1 MDDAVNVF
9 IRNRQILQMEK
20 WVLRAILAE
29 AFLIALWPAGATAAL
44 ALGIVFWL
52 RRLQLDPEFHFR
64 HLPFDVPIALFTVLS
79 AVSILVSPDPAF
91 SFYNYYNL
99 VGVYVLTYLLVGQN
113 IRTRDEVRKIVAA
126 FGISALL
133 VVLYGFYQYLFG
145 IDTGEMRWVD
155 GEAFPELRT
164 RVFSSWE
171 NPNIL
176 AGYLDAAICVVLG
189 IFDKSHGRNRRI
201 FLAGGMVLL
210 ALCLAMTYARGA
222 FLTLAVILSVYGIF
236 RDRRVL
242 IACLVGGIL
251 LLFADSSLYERMTS
265 IYTKMDTSS
274 EMRLAIWESSI
285 AMIEDHPFF
294 GVGWGAFWM
303 VYPSYDFY
311 LQGADVKLVHAHNIY
326 LNYAVE
332 IGVVGAL
339 AFFWYFFGT
348 LRMAL
353 SYRDENLE
361 DVRKKVEEIRQKR
374 WTVEGRIH
382 DVMHLIA
389 SKREAEAQRV
399 AREQELQERAEKAAA
414 EAARAEAEKA
424 LAEREKAE
432 AEKREEPAPNQPEE
446 EKEAPTEEAEDKA
459 SGRQENPAEEKDGE
473 TAPAA
478 VPTEEEDEKQEEAAS
493 SDETEN
499 RPEQPDDGT
508 AEGEAPAGSGDDSP
522 KAEADPPEDDEA
534 GETAETAETEDTS
547 REEQTAAEESG
558 NPAKSE
564 PTEEKPVPQ
573 DFRENSGGEPAL
585 AAGGQIDGQS
595 PSVRHLAEIAALE
608 QQMAEYQQEMKEL
621 DEQAQAALPDSGQD
635 VLNELLQW
643 DKYAL
648 CEGISF
654 GIGIALISEALN
666 GLTDDLLFN
675 IPTSML
681 IWFLAALAAAIHLLP
696 KEDSSGERRLFH
708 EIPDHDIQG
717 DH

>member
-20 WVLRAILAE
+20 WVMRAILAE

-44 ALGIVFWL
+44 AFGIVFWL

-64 HLPFDVPIALFTVLS
+64 HLPFDVPIALFAVLS

-113 IRTRDEVRKIVAA
+113 IRTRDEVRKIVGA

-155 GEAFPELRT
+155 GDAFPELRT
-164 RVFSSWE
+164 RVFSTWE

-176 AGYLDAAICVVLG
+176 AGYLDAAICVMLG
-189 IFDKSHGRNRRI
+189 VFDKTYGRNRRI

-222 FLTLAVILSVYGIF
+222 FLTIALILAVYGIL

-251 LLFADSSLYERMTS
+251 LLLADSTLYERLTS
-265 IYTKMDTSS
+265 VYTKMDTSS

-294 GVGWGAFWM
+294 GIGWGAFWM

-332 IGVVGAL
+332 IGIVGAL

-348 LRMAL
+348 LRAAMTYQDEKMAEI
-353 SYRDENLE
+353 RE
-361 DVRKKVEEIRQKR
+361 KAEEFRQKR
-374 WTVEGRIH
+374 WVIEGRIH
-382 DVMHLIA
+382 DVMHLID
-389 SKREAEAQRV
+389 SKREAEAQRI
-399 AREQELQERAEKAAA
+399 AREQELQKKAEEAAA
-414 EAARAEAEKA
+414 EAARIEAEKA
-424 LAEREKAE
+424 QAARAKAESEEREM
-432 AEKREEPAPNQPEE
+432 PAAGQPE
-446 EKEAPTEEAEDKA
+446 KETESPAEEAGDEA
-459 SGRQENPAEEKDGE
+459 SDRQENPAEEKGTE
-473 TAPAA
+473 TDPAP
-478 VPTEEEDEKQEEAAS
+478 VPSEEEDGKRGEAAS
-493 SDETEN
+493 SDEEEN
-499 RPEQPDDGT
+499 NPEQPETET
-508 AEGEAPAGSGDDSP
+508 AESEEPAGKVSDSTEP
-522 KAEADPPEDDEA
+522 EKAPLADNESTEA
-534 GETAETAETEDTS
+534 AETAETENSS
-547 REEQTAAEESG
+547 REENAAAGIRNPARPEPVTVQTAQDG
-558 NPAKSE
+558 RVNPAE
-564 PTEEKPVPQ
+564 VPAAAAVRQ
-573 DFRENSGGEPAL
+573 DEGESPA
-585 AAGGQIDGQS
+585 I
-595 PSVRHLAEIAALE
+595 RYLAEIAALE
-608 QQMAEYQQEMKEL
+608 QQAAEYRQELKEL
-621 DEQAQAALPDSGQD
+621 DDQAKAAAPPTGQN
-635 VLNELLQW
+635 VLEDLLKW
-643 DKYAL
+643 DKHAL
-648 CEGISF
+648 CEGISL

-681 IWFLAALAAAIHLLP
+681 IWFLAALAAAIRQLP
-696 KEDSSGERRLFH
+696 KEDPSGERRLFH